1 MKNLKIT
8 LLLLTLAGVSSCD
21 DFLSEKPDNRT
32 EINTPDKISE
42 VLVNAYPQMSYFDI
56 AETMSDNVFDS
67 GFQFGNTLQKNLQ
80 NYNWEIQ
87 TETNNIDTQ
96 AYYWDACYKAIAHAN
111 TALQAIEAL
120 GSPSSLNPQKGE
132 ALLARAYAHFMLVS
146 FWSQR
151 YNPATAGSTIGIPYL
166 TKPET
171 ELAPQ
176 YKRNTVQEVFDFIQK
191 DIEEGLPY
199 ITNEYKEPKFHFN
212 KEAAKAFASRF
223 YLIKGDWNR
232 VIALSN
238 DLGSKPPIG
247 ITIRDFNSYEP
258 MSPEQQQI
266 SYASSNTPTNLLIV
280 SANSIVGRSASESR
294 FYLPGG
300 DRFQKILGPSTSLF
314 GKSWLY
320 NFYSYNGSTTVF
332 MPKFYEYFK
341 YTNITAG
348 IGEPY
353 VAEVLLSN
361 DEFFLNRI
369 EAHVMAGQISLA
381 NEELEYFLSTRTEEY
396 DADTDQLTEALIV
409 AKYPVVAGE
418 YTPFYSM
425 TPLQTSYIKAIAET
439 RRRDFIH
446 EGMRWFDVKRFN
458 IVVNHEIDNKPTN
471 ILVKDDNRRAL
482 QIPLHASSNGIELNP
497 R

>member
-1 MKNLKIT
+1 MKKLKIT
-8 LLLLTLAGVSSCD
+8 LLLLMLVGVSSCD

-42 VLVNAYPQMSYFDI
+42 VLVYAYPQMSYFDI

-67 GFQFGNTLQKNLQ
+67 GLPETLPKNEQ

-111 TALQAIEAL
+111 TALQAIEDL
-120 GSPSSLNPQKGE
+120 GNPSSLNPQKGE
-132 ALLARAYAHFMLVS
+132 ALLARAYSHFMLVA
-146 FWSQR
+146 FWSKR
-151 YNPATAGSTIGIPYL
+151 YDPATASTTMGIPYV
-166 TKPET
+166 TEPET
-171 ELAPQ
+171 ALITP

-199 ITNEYKEPKFHFN
+199 ITNNYKEPKFHFN
-212 KEAAKAFASRF
+212 KDAAKAFASRF
-223 YLIKGDWNR
+223 YLVKGDWNK
-232 VIALSN
+232 VIAISN
-238 DLGSKPPIG
+238 DLGSKPVG
-247 ITIRDFNSYEP
+247 KLRDFASYDLMAP
-258 MSPEQQQI
+258 ADQQI
-266 SYASSNTPTNLLIV
+266 SYASSGAQTNLLIV
-280 SANSIVGRSASESR
+280 SANSIVGRSAYESR
-294 FYLPGG
+294 FYLSGA
-300 DRFQKILGPSTSLF
+300 RYQEILGPSTSLF

-320 NFYSYNGSTTVF
+320 NFYSYNASTTVF

-341 YTNITAG
+341 YTNVTAG

-369 EAHVMAGQISLA
+369 EAHVMTGQISLA
-381 NEELEYFLSTRTEEY
+381 NDELEYFLSTRTVGY
-396 DADTDQLTEALIV
+396 NATTDKLTEAKVV
-409 AKYPVVAGE
+409 AKYPVIAGE
-418 YTPFYSM
+418 YTPFYTM
-425 TPLQTSYIKAIAET
+425 TPVQTSYIKAIAET

-458 IVVNHEIDNKPTN
+458 IVVNHEINNKPTN

-482 QIPLHASSNGIELNP
+482 QIPMHASNNGIELNP

>member
-8 LLLLTLAGVSSCD
+8 LLLLMLAGVSSCD

-32 EINTPDKISE
+32 EINTPAKISE

-67 GFQFGNTLQKNLQ
+67 GMPETLQKNEQ

-87 TETNNIDTQ
+87 TETNDIDTQ

-111 TALQAIEAL
+111 TALQAIDEL
-120 GSPSSLNPQKGE
+120 GNPSSLNPQKGE

-151 YNPATAGSTIGIPYL
+151 YNPATASTTIGIPYV
-166 TKPET
+166 TKSET

-191 DIEEGLPY
+191 DIEAGLPY
-199 ITNEYKEPKFHFN
+199 ITNNYKEPKFHFN

-223 YLIKGDWNR
+223 YLVKGDWNR

-238 DLGSKPPIG
+238 DLGSKPIG
-247 ITIRDFNSYEP
+247 KLRDFASYKLL
-258 MSPEQQQI
+258 SANDQRV
-266 SYASSNTPTNLLIV
+266 SYAKSDAQTNLLIV
-280 SANSIVGRSASESR
+280 SANSIVRRSASQSR
-294 FYLPGG
+294 FYLSGARYPEIFGSSAS
-300 DRFQKILGPSTSLF
+300 PF
-314 GKSWLY
+314 GKTWLY
-320 NFYSYNGSTTVF
+320 SFYSSNSSITVF
-332 MPKFYEYFK
+332 LPKFYEYFK
-341 YTNITAG
+341 YTNVTAG

-381 NEELEYFLSTRTEEY
+381 NDELEYFLSTRTTSY
-396 DADTDQLTEALIV
+396 AATDKLTQALIV
-409 AKYPVVAGE
+409 AKYPVIADE
-418 YTPFYSM
+418 YTPFYTM
-425 TPLQTSYIKAIAET
+425 TPVQTSYIKAIAEA

-458 IVVNHEIDNKPTN
+458 IVVNHEIENKPTN

-482 QIPLHASSNGIELNP
+482 QIPLHATSNGVELNP

>member
-8 LLLLTLAGVSSCD
+8 LLLLTLAVVSSCD

-32 EINTPDKISE
+32 EINTPEKITE
-42 VLVNAYPQMSYFDI
+42 ILVNAYPQMSYFDI

-67 GFQFGNTLQKNLQ
+67 GLAETLPKNEQ
-80 NYNWEIQ
+80 NYNWDIQ

-96 AYYWDACYKAIAHAN
+96 AFYWDACYRAIAHAN
-111 TALQAIEAL
+111 TALQAIDQL
-120 GSPSSLNPQKGE
+120 GNPSSLNPQRGE
-132 ALLARAYAHFMLVS
+132 ALIARAYSHFMLVS
-146 FWSQR
+146 LWSKR
-151 YNPATAGSTIGIPYL
+151 YNPATASATLGIPYV
-166 TKPET
+166 TKPES
-171 ELAPQ
+171 ELLAQ

-199 ITNEYKEPKFHFN
+199 ITNGYKEPKFHFN
-212 KEAAKAFASRF
+212 KDAAKAFASRF

-238 DLGSKPPIG
+238 DLGAKPVG
-247 ITIRDFNSYEP
+247 KLRDFASYDL
-258 MSPEQQQI
+258 MSVNDQRVN
-266 SYASSNTPTNLLIV
+266 YASSAAQTNLLIV
-280 SANSIVGRSASESR
+280 SANSIVGRSASQSR
-294 FYLPGG
+294 FYLSG
-300 DRFQKILGPSTSLF
+300 DKYEVILGSTTSLF
-314 GKSWLY
+314 EKNWLY
-320 NFYSYNGSTTVF
+320 NFYSSNSSITVF
-332 MPKFYEYFK
+332 LPKFYEYFK
-341 YTNITAG
+341 YTNVTAG

-369 EAHVMAGQISLA
+369 EAHVMAGEISLA

-409 AKYPVVAGE
+409 DKYPVIAGE

-446 EGMRWFDVKRFN
+446 EGMRWFDIKRFN
-458 IVVNHEIDNKPTN
+458 IVVNHEINNKPTK

-482 QIPLHASSNGIELNP
+482 QIPLHASGNGIELNP

>member
-1 MKNLKIT
+1 MLV
-8 LLLLTLAGVSSCD
+8 GVSSCD

-67 GFQFGNTLQKNLQ
+67 GLPETLIKNEQ

-87 TETNNIDTQ
+87 TETNDIDTQ

-111 TALQAIEAL
+111 TALQAIEDL
-120 GSPSSLNPQKGE
+120 GNPSSLNPQKGE

-146 FWSQR
+146 LWAQR
-151 YNPATAGSTIGIPYL
+151 YNPATASTTLGIPYV

-176 YKRNTVQEVFDFIQK
+176 YKRNTIQEVFDFIQK
-191 DIEEGLPY
+191 DIEVGLPY
-199 ITNEYKEPKFHFN
+199 ITNNYKEPKFHFN
-212 KEAAKAFASRF
+212 KNAAKAFASRF
-223 YLIKGDWNR
+223 YLVKGDWNR

-247 ITIRDFNSYEP
+247 TTIRDFNIYET
-258 MSPEQQQI
+258 MSVDDQRV
-266 SYASSNTPTNLLIV
+266 SYASSADPTNLLIV
-280 SANSIVGRSASESR
+280 SANSIIRRSSYQSR
-294 FYLPGG
+294 FYLSG
-300 DRFQKILGPSTSLF
+300 DRYSEILGSGTSLF

-320 NFYSYNGSTTVF
+320 NFYSSNSSITVF
-332 MPKFYEYFK
+332 LPKFYEYFK
-341 YTNITAG
+341 YSNVEAG
-348 IGEPY
+348 IGDPY

-369 EAHVMAGQISLA
+369 EAHVMAGQITLA
-381 NEELEYFLSTRTEEY
+381 NDELEYFLSTRTVGY
-396 DADTDQLTEALIV
+396 NATTDKLTEAKVV
-409 AKYPVVAGE
+409 AKYPVIAGE
-418 YTPFYSM
+418 YTPFYTM
-425 TPLQTSYIKAIAET
+425 TPVQTSYIKAIAET

-458 IVVNHEIDNKPTN
+458 IVVNHETENKPTN
-471 ILVKDDNRRAL
+471 TLVKDDNRRAL
-482 QIPLHASSNGIELNP
+482 QIPLHASNNGVELNP

>member
-1 MKNLKIT
+1 MKIMKKLKIT
-8 LLLLTLAGVSSCD
+8 LLLLTLVSVSSCD

-42 VLVNAYPQMSYFDI
+42 VLVYAYPQMSYFDI

-67 GFQFGNTLQKNLQ
+67 ELPSTLQKNEQ

-87 TETNNIDTQ
+87 TETDNIDTQ
-96 AYYWDACYKAIAHAN
+96 AFYWDACYKAIAHAN
-111 TALQAIEAL
+111 TALHAIEDL

-132 ALLARAYAHFMLVS
+132 ALLARAYSHFMLVS
-146 FWSQR
+146 LWSKR
-151 YNPATAGSTIGIPYL
+151 YNPATASTTLGIPYV
-166 TKPET
+166 TEPET
-171 ELAPQ
+171 ELITP

-191 DIEEGLPY
+191 DIEVGLPMV
-199 ITNEYKEPKFHFN
+199 TNEYKEPKFHFN
-212 KEAAKAFASRF
+212 KDAAKAFASRF
-223 YLIKGDWNR
+223 YVIKGDWAK
-232 VIALSN
+232 VISLSN
-238 DLGSKPPIG
+238 DLGSTPTGKL
-247 ITIRDFNSYEP
+247 RDFATYS
-258 MSPEQQQI
+258 SLLFQDQQV
-266 SYASSNTPTNLLIV
+266 SYASNSSQSNLLIV

-294 FYLPGG
+294 FYLSG
-300 DRFQKILGPSTSLF
+300 DTYQEFLGPNSSPF

-320 NFYSYNGSTTVF
+320 NFYSYNSSQTVF

-341 YTNITAG
+341 YTNVTAG

-369 EAHVMAGQISLA
+369 EAHVMTGQISLA
-381 NEELEYFLSTRTEEY
+381 NEELEYFLSTRTEDY

-409 AKYPVVAGE
+409 DKYPVIAGE
-418 YTPFYSM
+418 YTPFYNM

-446 EGMRWFDVKRFN
+446 EGMRWFDIKRFN
-458 IVVNHEIDNKPTN
+458 IVVNHETKNKPTN
-471 ILVKDDNRRAL
+471 VLAKDDNRRAL
-482 QIPLHASSNGIELNP
+482 QIPLHATNTGVESNP

>member
-1 MKNLKIT
+1 MKKLKIT
-8 LLLLTLAGVSSCD
+8 LLLLVLIGVSSCD

-67 GFQFGNTLQKNLQ
+67 GMAETLPKNEQ

-87 TETNNIDTQ
+87 TETNKIDTQ
-96 AYYWDACYKAIAHAN
+96 AFYWDACYTAIAHAN
-111 TALQAIEAL
+111 TALQAIEEL

-132 ALLARAYAHFMLVS
+132 ALLARAYSHFMLVT
-146 FWSQR
+146 FWAKR
-151 YNPATAGSTIGIPYL
+151 YNPATAGTDIGIPYV

-171 ELAPQ
+171 ELVPQ
-176 YKRNTVQEVFDFIQK
+176 YKRNTIQEVFDFMQK

-199 ITNEYKEPKFHFN
+199 ITNNYKEPKFHFN
-212 KEAAKAFASRF
+212 KDAAKAFASRF
-223 YLIKGDWNR
+223 YITKGDWNK
-232 VIALSN
+232 VIELSK
-238 DLGSKPPIG
+238 DFGTKPVG
-247 ITIRDFNSYEP
+247 KLRDFASYDL
-258 MSPEQQQI
+258 MAPEDQQI
-266 SYASSNTPTNLLIV
+266 SYASSAGQSNLLIV
-280 SANSIVGRSASESR
+280 SANSIVGRSAYESR
-294 FYLPGG
+294 FYLAG
-300 DRFQKILGPSTSLF
+300 DRYPEILGSGTSLF
-314 GKSWLY
+314 GKPWLY
-320 NFYSYNGSTTVF
+320 NFYSYNSSVTVF

-341 YTNITAG
+341 YTNVTAG

-369 EAHVMAGQISLA
+369 EAHVMAGQIALA
-381 NEELEYFLSTRTEEY
+381 NDELEYFLSTRTVGY
-396 DADTDQLTEALIV
+396 NPVTDKLTQAKVV
-409 AKYPVVAGE
+409 AKYPVIADE
-418 YTPFYSM
+418 LTPFYTM
-425 TPLQTSYIKAIAET
+425 TPVQTSYIKAIVET

-458 IVVNHEIDNKPTN
+458 IVVKHETDNKPVN

-482 QIPLHASSNGIELNP
+482 QIPLHATSNGVELNP

>member
-1 MKNLKIT
+1 MKNLKII
-8 LLLLTLAGVSSCD
+8 LLLLMLAGVSSCD

-56 AETMSDNVFDS
+56 AETMSDNVFDA

-111 TALQAIEAL
+111 TALQAIESL
-120 GSPSSLNPQKGE
+120 GSPSTLNPQKGE

-151 YNPATAGSTIGIPYL
+151 YNPATAGTTIGIPYL

-171 ELAPQ
+171 ELTPQ

-191 DIEEGLPY
+191 DIEVGLPY
-199 ITNEYKEPKFHFN
+199 ITNAYKEPKFHFN

-238 DLGSKPPIG
+238 DLGSKPPVG
-247 ITIRDFNSYEP
+247 ITIRDFNTYGP

-266 SYASSNTPTNLLIV
+266 SYASSNSQTNLLIV

-300 DRFQKILGPSTSLF
+300 DRFQKILGPGTNLF

-320 NFYSYNGSTTVF
+320 NFYSYNGSLTVF

-341 YTNITAG
+341 YTNVTAG

-409 AKYPVVAGE
+409 DKYPVIAGE

-425 TPLQTSYIKAIAET
+425 TSLQTSYIKAIAET

-446 EGMRWFDVKRFN
+446 EGMRWFDIKRFN

-471 ILVKDDNRRAL
+471 VLVKDDNRRAL
-482 QIPLHASSNGIELNP
+482 QIPLHATGNGIELNP

>member
-8 LLLLTLAGVSSCD
+8 LLLLMLAGVSSCD

-42 VLVNAYPQMSYFDI
+42 ILVYAYPQMSYFDI

-67 GFQFGNTLQKNLQ
+67 GLPETLPKNEQ

-96 AYYWDACYKAIAHAN
+96 AYYWDACYRAIAHAN
-111 TALQAIEAL
+111 TALQAIDEL
-120 GSPSSLNPQKGE
+120 GNPSSLNPQKGE
-132 ALLARAYAHFMLVS
+132 ALLARAYSHFMLVS
-146 FWSQR
+146 FWSKR
-151 YNPATAGSTIGIPYL
+151 YNPANASSTIGIPYV

-171 ELAPQ
+171 ELLPQ

-199 ITNEYKEPKFHFN
+199 ITNGYKEPKFHFN
-212 KEAAKAFASRF
+212 KDAARAFASRF
-223 YLIKGDWNR
+223 YLIKGDWNK
-232 VIALSN
+232 VIELSK
-238 DLGSKPPIG
+238 DLGSKPVG
-247 ITIRDFNSYEP
+247 KLRDFASYDL
-258 MSPEQQQI
+258 MSADEQRV
-266 SYASSNTPTNLLIV
+266 SYASSAAQTNLLIV
-280 SANSIVGRSASESR
+280 SANSIVGRSASQSR
-294 FYLPGG
+294 FYLSGA
-300 DRFQKILGPSTSLF
+300 RYQEILGPSTSLF

-320 NFYSYNGSTTVF
+320 NFYSYNSSTTVF
-332 MPKFYEYFK
+332 LPKFYEYFK
-341 YTNITAG
+341 YTNVTAG

-381 NEELEYFLSTRTEEY
+381 NDELEYFLSTRTVGY
-396 DADTDQLTEALIV
+396 NATTDKLTEAKVV
-409 AKYPVVAGE
+409 AKYPVVADE
-418 YTPFYSM
+418 YTPFYTM
-425 TPLQTSYIKAIAET
+425 TPVQTSYIKAIAET

-458 IVVNHEIDNKPTN
+458 IVVNHEINNKPTN

-482 QIPLHASSNGIELNP
+482 QIPLHASGNGIELNP

>member
-8 LLLLTLAGVSSCD
+8 LLLLMLAGVSSCD

-32 EINTPDKISE
+32 EINTPEKISE

-67 GFQFGNTLQKNLQ
+67 GMSETLQKNEQ

-96 AYYWDACYKAIAHAN
+96 AYYWDACYTAIAHAN
-111 TALQAIEAL
+111 TALQAIEDL
-120 GSPSSLNPQKGE
+120 GNPSSLNPQKGE
-132 ALLARAYAHFMLVS
+132 ALLARAYSHFMLVS
-146 FWSQR
+146 FWSKR
-151 YNPATAGSTIGIPYL
+151 YDPATASTTIGIPYV

-171 ELAPQ
+171 ELLPQ
-176 YKRNTVQEVFDFIQK
+176 YKRNSVQEVFDYIQK

-199 ITNEYKEPKFHFN
+199 ITNGYKEPKFHFN
-212 KEAAKAFASRF
+212 KDAAKAFASRF

-238 DLGSKPPIG
+238 DLGSKPVG
-247 ITIRDFNSYEP
+247 KLRDFASYDL
-258 MSPEQQQI
+258 MSPDDQRV
-266 SYASSNTPTNLLIV
+266 SYASSAAQTNLLIV
-280 SANSIVGRSASESR
+280 SANSIVGRSAYQSR
-294 FYLPGG
+294 FYLSG
-300 DRFQKILGPSTSLF
+300 DRYPEILGSSTSLF

-320 NFYSYNGSTTVF
+320 NFYSYNSSTTVF

-341 YTNITAG
+341 YTNVTAG

-381 NEELEYFLSTRTEEY
+381 NDELEYFLSTRTVGY
-396 DADTDQLTEALIV
+396 NASTDKLTEATVV
-409 AKYPVVAGE
+409 AKYPVVADE
-418 YTPFYSM
+418 YTPFYTM
-425 TPLQTSYIKAIAET
+425 TPVQTSYIKAIAET

-458 IVVNHEIDNKPTN
+458 IIVNHEINNKPTN

-482 QIPLHASSNGIELNP
+482 QIPLHASNNGIELNP